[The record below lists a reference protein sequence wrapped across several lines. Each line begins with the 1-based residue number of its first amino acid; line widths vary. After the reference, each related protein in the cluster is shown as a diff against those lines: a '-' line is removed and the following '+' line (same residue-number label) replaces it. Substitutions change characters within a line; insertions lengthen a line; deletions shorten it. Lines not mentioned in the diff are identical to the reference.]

1 MSRRWW
7 LLGLLALP
15 LAVRAG
21 ASSDR
26 ELIGQLDRE
35 VIALKQK
42 VRYLEERLGSC
53 STGEDAGTVY
63 PELVQVFSGGPVT
76 VDRKGAKTLV
86 TLPGDVLFS
95 TTSVVIREEAGFA
108 VDLLGTAL
116 QLHPEVSVLLV
127 GHTDA
132 EPPAGGLRKLFASNW
147 ELSYARALAVAR
159 ALSER
164 HGVPMSRIT
173 VAGRADQEPLTGN
186 DTPEGRSTNRRVV
199 AILTPG
205 ASK

>member
-1 MSRRWW
+1 VRRWW
-7 LLGLLALP
+7 LLGALLVP

-21 ASSDR
+21 ASSER

-53 STGEDAGTVY
+53 TTGQDPGSLY
-63 PELVQVFSGGPVT
+63 PELVQVFSGGPVA
-76 VDRKGAKTLV
+76 VDRKGTVTTV
-86 TLPGDVLFS
+86 TLPADVLFS
-95 TTSVVIREEAGFA
+95 TNSNTLREESAFA
-108 VDLLGTAL
+108 LDLLGTAL
-116 QLHPEVSVLLV
+116 KLHPDVGILLV
-127 GHTDA
+127 GHTDS
-132 EPPAGGLRKLFASNW
+132 ELPAAALRKLFPTNW

-173 VAGRADQEPLTGN
+173 VAGRADQEPVTGN

-199 AILTPG
+199 AVLTPG
-205 ASK
+205 VSK